1 LWNVPSVPNVTTSS
15 NRHALTVTDASS
27 FDHQFPTS
35 PALGPT
41 ARAPAA
47 GANFQSPDKAEI
59 DEAVPEA
66 LVAATT
72 IEAGGVTTGAVKSAI
87 VNTAVAVAVRF
98 EESAMLKVTVVA
110 PIGNTSGASLPIPS
124 VIVPSTLSVDVAVA
138 SHAATPVAVL
148 AVPLASVAVI
158 VVASGA
164 VITGGD

>member
-1 LWNVPSVPNVTTSS
+1 M
-15 NRHALTVTDASS
+15 TDASS

-35 PALGPT
+35 LALGPT

-87 VNTAVAVAVRF
+87 VNTAVALPSSC
-98 EESAMLKVTVVA
+98 EESVMKNLTVVA
-110 PIGNTSGASLPIPS
+110 PIGKISGASLPICAPVS
-124 VIVPSTLSVDVAVA
+124 SPSTLSNPVTEL
-138 SHAATPVAVL
+138 SHAAISVL
-148 AVPLASVAVI
+148 VFAVPPLSVAAR
-158 VVASGA
+158 VASSI